1 MRNPNRINMYMEL
14 LTRIWKEFPDLR
26 FGQLLAN
33 MLGFIQQET
42 QKDIFFIEDEEF
54 FATFTKWYKE
64 MKGDNNN
71 V

>member
-1 MRNPNRINMYMEL
+1 MRNPERIDRYMNL
-14 LTRIWKEFPDLR
+14 LTQVWKEFPDLR

-33 MLGFIQQET
+33 MLGFVQQEA

-64 MKGDNNN
+64 MKGDNKN

>member
-1 MRNPNRINMYMEL
+1 MRNPGRIDMYMEL

-33 MLGFIQQET
+33 MLGYIQQENNV
-42 QKDIFFIEDEEF
+42 DIFFLEDEQF
-54 FATFTKWYKE
+54 FISFVKWYKE
-64 MKGDNNN
+64 MKGDLED